1 MCVCVCMYVDEKM
14 SCYFTALSVILFQ
27 NNTLAVG
34 VTSVYITFRI
44 TIFTAEQNARKL
56 YMDTCFYNTLCVTHL
71 IATTNVV
78 EETDGELLEV
88 VIVVHEVR
96 DLENGLFELGALA
109 MSTLGSGDDCHVA
122 VLHRDI
128 VRTLYSLIA
137 VKGQVSDQPFLRC

>member
-1 MCVCVCMYVDEKM
+1 MG
-14 SCYFTALSVILFQ
+14 I
-27 NNTLAVG
+27 
-34 VTSVYITFRI
+34 TSVYITFRI
-44 TIFTAEQNARKL
+44 IIFPAEQYARL
-56 YMDTCFYNTLCVTHL
+56 LFMDTCFYNTTCITHL
-71 IATTNVV
+71 IVRTTTNVV
-78 EETDGELLEV
+78 EQTDGELLEV

-137 VKGQVSDQPFLRC
+137 VKRQVSDQPFLRC